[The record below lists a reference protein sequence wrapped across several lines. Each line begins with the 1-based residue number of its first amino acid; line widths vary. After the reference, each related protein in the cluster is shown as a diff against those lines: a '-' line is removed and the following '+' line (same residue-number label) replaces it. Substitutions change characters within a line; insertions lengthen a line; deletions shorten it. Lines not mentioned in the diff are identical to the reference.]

1 MKQLLYAFISLACIV
16 LVCRHI
22 VNDLRQEERIVVL
35 ENQVK
40 ALQLKCSTKTEEYI
54 KSDTIASHSDKRSTV
69 SAKGINKN
77 ERRPNR
83 DSIIYEHTVSKF
95 DSLKFQLPIVLDLN
109 TVDSAT
115 LTKVPGI
122 GAKSA
127 RMIVRYREQLGGFHN
142 AKQLDEVLTWSSAK
156 EHMDEWCTL
165 WFTADSSLI
174 IRLNVNTADFRQILR
189 HPYFNYEQTKEL
201 VNYRDKH
208 KRINSWDD
216 FEMMECFDN
225 NDIEKLR
232 FYLKF

>member
-40 ALQLKCSTKTEEYI
+40 ALQLKCSTITEEYI

-95 DSLKFQLPIVLDLN
+95 DSLKFQLPIVLELN

-156 EHMDEWCTL
+156 EHMDEWCTH